1 MNSLPQE
8 NISRKFDDSAV
19 PAGTVPTYDHKQ
31 RHLILSVDDEP
42 RLLQT
47 REKLL
52 QFAGYEVLSAANG
65 EKALEIFAA
74 HPVDLVLLDFRM
86 PGMDGGIVAQQ
97 MKRRKPLVPVVMVS
111 ANQVPKETLSC
122 VDGFIVKGQRPD
134 VLLAQIKPL
143 LASGRRAVQKIDSTY
158 AEIGLRMS
166 GTPTAQHSDAEKR

>member
-111 ANQVPKETLSC
+111 ANQVPK
-122 VDGFIVKGQRPD
+122 
-134 VLLAQIKPL
+134 
-143 LASGRRAVQKIDSTY
+143 
-158 AEIGLRMS
+158 
-166 GTPTAQHSDAEKR
+166 

>member
-8 NISRKFDDSAV
+8 DMSLKSDV
-19 PAGTVPTYDHKQ
+19 PAETIPTYAHKQ

-42 RLLQT
+42 RLLET

-52 QFAGYEVLSAANG
+52 QHVGDEILSAADG
-65 EKALEIFAA
+65 VQALEIFAA
-74 HPVDLVLLDFRM
+74 HPVELVLLDFRM

-111 ANQVPKETLSC
+111 ANQVPKEVLRC

-134 VLLAQIKPL
+134 VLLEQIKPL
-143 LASGRRAVQKIDSTY
+143 LA
-158 AEIGLRMS
+158 
-166 GTPTAQHSDAEKR
+166 